1 MAEYLV
7 TLSLLIMI
15 LLVVRGLF
23 RKSISPTV
31 MYALWLVVVVRLC
44 LPFSLFQVEVDL
56 PAWQETIPQEQQGHQ
71 GAADPGIDP
80 DTITPPTSGAPSMP
94 DTPSVIIPTTPSLP
108 SVPTVPAIPENPTVP
123 GEDSLP
129 DIPHIPDVPVT
140 PEVPPAPPA
149 PIDWMRVAVTVWI
162 AGSSVLALW
171 FAVTGIVYHHRLIT
185 HRTLYKT
192 LRKTKVYLTED
203 ESAPCLAGV
212 VPAIY
217 IPPVEMDEDA
227 RAFIVLHEYMHL
239 RHGDHVWA
247 LVRILAL
254 IVHWWN
260 PLVWA
265 AVILSKR
272 DAELACDHAVAAQLN
287 RENRLEY
294 ARILLDT
301 IPQKHR
307 YAVGLGSA
315 PMKERILRLTKTQ
328 KNRILCVVLAV
339 IITAAAVGCS
349 FVHLTEK
356 ESPEEPPA
364 FDFDLDTLCRH
375 IADGDLS
382 ALDLFDASNEEFL
395 QGQFNALHA
404 YYSGTA
410 EKAGGDWEAMP
421 EGGVALPGEFSLK
434 NCEKFEYSTASQTP
448 VVLRY
453 DVGDYW
459 LYAAFTLLDVGTTG
473 DVSEILWHLSEA
485 WFIPQSDAVEASV
498 ADLAEWK
505 VYSYFQNVGY
515 TEWKTLKFYNQV
527 TGESDY
533 FSAAAGIKITSLQY
547 SGGKVFV
554 ECDSHGFLIFD
565 LTGGLYECLSTN
577 KDTYIAYKNEYG
589 AYIPGS
595 GRWLS
600 DSRLQ
605 ARGEKGIF
613 TVTVLD
619 GEYSLADASLSE
631 SEILEI
637 WRYNVGNAQKN
648 NNAPQ
653 YHVPYGKLLNDVGS
667 HVLDLFVMKGQ
678 AYLEARQAYDE
689 EAATVPWL
697 VYMIRALD
705 VSREEI
711 TSALQKDY
719 VPYTDAIVDALFS
732 EDDGRI
738 NETFHSP
745 LAICHEGKVYTAY
758 DLSLKITD
766 VDSEEQKAFV
776 RSIPKEDIIA
786 LIRAIQARDAMHGVV
801 TPGEIVK
808 LIYRLKDITLT
819 APGDEY
825 AYGSYCYVHGMAYHS
840 YPSALTDALD
850 RDAFN
855 AWQEEAQWHTRE
867 NGCPFPQSNI
877 YEFIHHFNIPKS
889 RFVELYNERTIDDD
903 YPIDLLYGGTAE
915 AVDAYYRTSDP
926 EKELESIKWAN
937 LRELKMHINAYIRDE
952 LHIQMKTSHCSLAE
966 LMYVAGIK
974 AEELSS
980 YYSKGHAVSPENRYD
995 TIFDYDPAAI
1005 GYTTDASF
1013 EKVLARYTAY
1023 YLDCAIC
1030 GLTPYDTPYDRQV
1043 SEMQNG
1049 SFTDIPLPDNFAEF
1063 YHEAER
1069 VYAYFAWQPWVYN
1082 TSDSFTEGGLEYCAV
1097 NLQGVTT
1104 LAGLRSLCEKY
1115 FDKELTEELMARKV
1129 TDQNDLFVERD
1140 GKLYRYFER
1149 HQPFMY
1155 DHGKNYTMDIVSEK
1169 NGEYGVRIQA
1179 VKKGGMYTIPAEV
1192 RCAYTVGENGEIR
1205 FTSFDLMA
1213 QALLDEFIN
1222 QGAPGFDPGNGPF
1235 YIPVS
1240 SARFLFHHSING
1252 TNDHLYFCS
1261 RYDGADDFPPKDF
1274 VIYHTVTGDS
1284 VGEIPAE
1291 LPADLK
1297 YDSVCPVLATS
1308 NGDSQHCEFVLR
1320 LTDRD
1325 MVFYVSFDN
1334 VGSIH
1339 PLTFTY
1345 RGKLS
1350 EDRVNELKQA
1360 YPEQFGKA
1368 ERFFRLDTL
1377 YEYKNKNPGSSL
1389 VYEGYTVQYELP
1401 HPTYEGQTF
1410 DFHIHLPQINDDS
1423 RYVDEWNLN
1432 LVYEYNTAYEEYIRN
1447 SAFGLNRNF
1456 YAEIRYETVTT
1467 GDVVTIYILNSCGV
1481 LNSGD
1486 ARRSYD
1492 IYHYDT
1498 KGKRFLTTNE
1508 FLAYY
1513 AKGQFASSSVADI
1526 VAFMNE
1532 HAFTTDEV
1540 GTPIP
1545 LKEENIQG
1553 VIPSVF
1559 GDGKFDVV
1567 YQGYSMEGKF
1577 ATRMLFSP
1585 YPTYGNPHR
1594 YTYRLTYHDYTDC
1607 HTAEM
1612 NGQPAGYRLLICQRS
1627 AGKFDVSWY
1636 IDRLFLE
1643 DIAEPPESYP
1653 LGEYGGYYTPV
1664 NQDAYGNMF
1673 IVVDH
1678 KTDAGQL
1685 QAWIPFDQPGTAQ
1698 DYYRGVLL
1706 GYFNYDRLFGGNA
1719 AVEKSVG
1726 GMIADVLD
1734 AYRNGKDPNELLPAS
1749 ETKFTPYPAK
1759 SVRANPVDEEIRAIL
1774 DAATVDEE
1782 GIIRLRVD
1790 LGEGY
1795 ILELPMDLGI
1805 FGESYQAYFTGIYF
1819 IKPQKVTTQGPF
1831 VGYVAD
1837 KTTPWIDLYTGK
1849 NGTYV
1854 GRIPYEIFHD
1864 WVATDRDKDT
1874 WTPGW
1879 MGEYVC
1885 FYYAEFGDFRWAA
1898 AHLRDTVLG
1907 SGRKNVATSAD
1918 GGKTWDIGS
1927 TRDNYGGN
1935 HVVGMGFATDKIAF
1949 ISYDPYNEH
1958 DGADGPVISR
1968 TTDGGKTWKLL
1979 EISLPDSLGGQK
1991 LIAGIPFYDGDLLRY
2006 PVWLNPSHGSRE
2018 GEPMYLISRDKGMTW
2033 EWEKD
2038 STSGTASLSGVL
2050 SCILR
2055 GEDAFYDTAAKRR
2068 VFLTDWLKTNEMF
2081 VSKYSVI
2088 DLNGDGASEL
2098 VLWLNRGTNEYV
2110 GFLVL
2115 YDKNTTVYA
2124 HLLYYRQFSN
2134 LKKDGTFGFSGG
2146 VSNHGIGRI
2155 DFEGDKYTIRSLAYC
2170 ESADNQNVSY
2180 FVDNKAVSKAAFE
2193 AYQSAQ
2199 NSKPGAIWVEH
2210 SIEPAPGYKQYTPAI
2225 DIDTAKLDYIKPMA
2239 MYGESQPGANFDRTA
2254 NIYPGT
2260 GFEGYADGVGYITF
2274 GVCNDRKSPDYV
2286 SRYYTYRVTS
2296 AGGYIISVEE
2306 AETITRDIVLKKG
2319 KPYTGSLEGQH
2330 TCVVN
2335 NRYYGIAISGD
2346 TISAS
2351 VGRYQTDAGGT
2362 GKGTYTYDP
2371 ATGKMTITMITKY
2384 HDGNGN
2390 ILANPPKTVTGK
2402 LYEYGDM
2409 VHFLYDDEKATPLP
2423 LSFPKINAF
2432 PPDRTDFIFDDLA
2445 GEWYHSFRDAA
2456 GDQFY
2461 CLTLDPETQQIRFD
2475 HGFYDGSYAAR
2486 YAGTYRVDYNRII
2499 HATLQDN
2506 NNPSGGEMKFV
2517 FSMGYSMGRDETGVM
2532 RTTINI
2538 TPQVCDMENYRSM
2551 LGRYFGFKREKATAE
2566 ELTELAEQYSF
2577 VMSAYEKAAEAA
2589 SWFRTASLVEA
2600 GEADGKDSI
2609 EYDGRRYYRVTK
2621 FDTYADLRQYLE
2633 EWFSASLVDQ
2643 LLNDQSVASYISHD
2657 GKLYATPG
2665 MVPQNIRLGE
2675 RYCSGGKVKDDWYS
2689 LDVTVEVLDTKDL
2702 TTVLAYQSFQ
2712 FDYQYKN
2719 GKWVFIQ
2726 FPHIQ

>member
-56 PAWQETIPQEQQGHQ
+56 PAWQEEIPQEQQGQH

-80 DTITPPTSGAPSMP
+80 DTITPPVADTPSVP

-162 AGSSVLALW
+162 AGSAVLALW
-171 FAVTGIVYHHRLIT
+171 FAITGIVYHHRLIT

-421 EGGVALPGEFSLK
+421 EGGVALPGELSFK

-453 DVGDYW
+453 DVGDCW

-595 GRWLS
+595 GRWQS

-605 ARGEKGIF
+605 ARGEKGTF
-613 TVTVLD
+613 VVTLFD
-619 GEYSLADASLSE
+619 GKYSLADASLSE

-637 WRYNVGNAQKN
+637 WQYNVGNAQKN

-653 YHVPYGKLLNDVGS
+653 YHVPYGKLLNQVGS

-745 LAICHEGKVYTAY
+745 LALCHEGKVYTAY

-776 RSIPKEDIIA
+776 RSIPKEDIID

-855 AWQEEAQWHTRE
+855 AWHEESQWHTRE

-966 LMYVAGIK
+966 LMYMAGIK

-995 TIFDYDPAAI
+995 TIFDYDPAAV

-1049 SFTDIPLPDNFAEF
+1049 SFTDKSLPDNFAEF

-1069 VYAYFAWQPWVYN
+1069 VYALFTGYRANIY
-1082 TSDSFTEGGLEYCAV
+1082 TEGKFSNDGADYQAV
-1097 NLQGVTT
+1097 DIDGCTT
-1104 LAGLRSLCEKY
+1104 MAGLRALCEQY
-1115 FDKELTEELMARKV
+1115 FNAALTDKLLSTTVMNQYPLYREH
-1129 TDQNDLFVERD
+1129 N
-1140 GKLYRYFER
+1140 GKLYRFSGYVAQFGYDIGKSYRMSSVKTENGAQTVRVSAVWYEGER
-1149 HQPFMY
+1149 QIS
-1155 DHGKNYTMDIVSEK
+1155 TEVS
-1169 NGEYGVRIQA
+1169 
-1179 VKKGGMYTIPAEV
+1179 
-1192 RCAYTVGENGEIR
+1192 CAYTTLENEEIR
-1205 FTSFDLMA
+1205 FTSFSLMA
-1213 QALLDEFIN
+1213 QALSNAWANYSDYMLLTQSDYNGISLYYRADDPDESMAENFFIRFGGREAYISTTTSAWLRYTWEP
-1222 QGAPGFDPGNGPF
+1222 QLYCIDMELPGMQKDGIEDAVVIFTTGTGTGVHTEEAYVLSGADGTLHSFTEPYTVIENAASRDNNGKTWIVDAFGKQIGFPDNAYFDEHFKF
-1235 YIPVS
+1235 YIEDGCLGAKVS
-1240 SARFLFHHSING
+1240 IGYGMLQYLES
-1252 TNDHLYFCS
+1252 YF
-1261 RYDGADDFPPKDF
+1261 RVKY
-1274 VIYHTVTGDS
+1274 
-1284 VGEIPAE
+1284 GE
-1291 LPADLK
+1291 
-1297 YDSVCPVLATS
+1297 S
-1308 NGDSQHCEFVLR
+1308 
-1320 LTDRD
+1320 
-1325 MVFYVSFDN
+1325 
-1334 VGSIH
+1334 
-1339 PLTFTY
+1339 
-1345 RGKLS
+1345 
-1350 EDRVNELKQA
+1350 
-1360 YPEQFGKA
+1360 
-1368 ERFFRLDTL
+1368 
-1377 YEYKNKNPGSSL
+1377 
-1389 VYEGYTVQYELP
+1389 
-1401 HPTYEGQTF
+1401 
-1410 DFHIHLPQINDDS
+1410 
-1423 RYVDEWNLN
+1423 
-1432 LVYEYNTAYEEYIRN
+1432 
-1447 SAFGLNRNF
+1447 
-1456 YAEIRYETVTT
+1456 
-1467 GDVVTIYILNSCGV
+1467 
-1481 LNSGD
+1481 
-1486 ARRSYD
+1486 
-1492 IYHYDT
+1492 
-1498 KGKRFLTTNE
+1498 
-1508 FLAYY
+1508 
-1513 AKGQFASSSVADI
+1513 
-1526 VAFMNE
+1526 
-1532 HAFTTDEV
+1532 
-1540 GTPIP
+1540 
-1545 LKEENIQG
+1545 G
-1553 VIPSVF
+1553 VIWE
-1559 GDGKFDVV
+1559 
-1567 YQGYSMEGKF
+1567 Y
-1577 ATRMLFSP
+1577 
-1585 YPTYGNPHR
+1585 
-1594 YTYRLTYHDYTDC
+1594 
-1607 HTAEM
+1607 
-1612 NGQPAGYRLLICQRS
+1612 AGGEEPRS
-1627 AGKFDVSWY
+1627 
-1636 IDRLFLE
+1636 
-1643 DIAEPPESYP
+1643 
-1653 LGEYGGYYTPV
+1653 
-1664 NQDAYGNMF
+1664 
-1673 IVVDH
+1673 
-1678 KTDAGQL
+1678 
-1685 QAWIPFDQPGTAQ
+1685 
-1698 DYYRGVLL
+1698 
-1706 GYFNYDRLFGGNA
+1706 
-1719 AVEKSVG
+1719 
-1726 GMIADVLD
+1726 
-1734 AYRNGKDPNELLPAS
+1734 
-1749 ETKFTPYPAK
+1749 
-1759 SVRANPVDEEIRAIL
+1759 
-1774 DAATVDEE
+1774 
-1782 GIIRLRVD
+1782 
-1790 LGEGY
+1790 
-1795 ILELPMDLGI
+1795 
-1805 FGESYQAYFTGIYF
+1805 
-1819 IKPQKVTTQGPF
+1819 QGPF

-1837 KTTPWIDLYTGK
+1837 KTTPWIDLYTEK

-1864 WVATDRDKDT
+1864 WIATDRDKDT

-1885 FYYAEFGDFRWAA
+1885 FYYAEFGDFCWAA

-1979 EISLPDSLGGQK
+1979 DVTVPDSLGGQK

-2055 GEDAFYDTAAKRR
+2055 GEDAFYDTAAKQR
-2068 VFLTDWLKTNEMF
+2068 VFLTDWLKTNEMS

-2088 DLNGDGASEL
+2088 DLNGDGAPEL

-2124 HLLYYRQFSN
+2124 HLLYYREFSD
-2134 LKKDGTFGFSGG
+2134 LKEDGTFDFSSG

-2155 DFEGDKYTIRSLAYC
+2155 DFEGDTYTIRKLAYC
-2170 ESADNQNVSY
+2170 ESVDNQNVSY
-2180 FVDNKAVSKAAFE
+2180 FLENKSVTKQAFD
-2193 AYQSAQ
+2193 AYENAQ
-2199 NSKPGAIWVEH
+2199 NSKPDAIWVDC
-2210 SIEPAPGYKQYTPAI
+2210 SIEAAPGYKQYTPAI
-2225 DIDTAKLDYIKPMA
+2225 DIDTAKLDYVKPMA
-2239 MYGESQPGANFDRTA
+2239 MYGESRPGANFDRTA
-2254 NIYPGT
+2254 NIHPGT
-2260 GFEGYADGVGYITF
+2260 GSEGYADGVGYITF

-2319 KPYTGSLEGQH
+2319 KPYTGSLEGRH

-2371 ATGKMTITMITKY
+2371 ATGEMTVTTITKY

-2390 ILANPPKTVTGK
+2390 LLVNPPKTVTGK

-2461 CLTLDPETQQIRFD
+2461 CLALDPETQQIRFD

-2486 YAGTYRVDYNRII
+2486 YVGTYRVDYNRII

-2517 FSMGYSMGRDETGVM
+2517 FSMGYSMGRDETGEM

-2538 TPQVCDMENYRSM
+2538 TPQVCDMENYRPM

-2566 ELTELAEQYSF
+2566 ELTELAEQYNF

-2621 FDTYADLRQYLE
+2621 FDTYADLRQYLG

-2643 LLNDQSVASYISHD
+2643 LLNDQSVASYISHN

-2675 RYCSGGKVKDDWYS
+2675 RYYSGGKVKDDWYS

-2719 GKWVFIQ
+2719 GKWVFTQ

>member
-1 MAEYLV
+1 M
-7 TLSLLIMI
+7 
-15 LLVVRGLF
+15 
-23 RKSISPTV
+23 
-31 MYALWLVVVVRLC
+31 
-44 LPFSLFQVEVDL
+44 
-56 PAWQETIPQEQQGHQ
+56 
-71 GAADPGIDP
+71 
-80 DTITPPTSGAPSMP
+80 
-94 DTPSVIIPTTPSLP
+94 
-108 SVPTVPAIPENPTVP
+108 
-123 GEDSLP
+123 
-129 DIPHIPDVPVT
+129 
-140 PEVPPAPPA
+140 
-149 PIDWMRVAVTVWI
+149 
-162 AGSSVLALW
+162 
-171 FAVTGIVYHHRLIT
+171 
-185 HRTLYKT
+185 KT
-192 LRKTKVYLTED
+192 MLT
-203 ESAPCLAGV
+203 
-212 VPAIY
+212 
-217 IPPVEMDEDA
+217 
-227 RAFIVLHEYMHL
+227 
-239 RHGDHVWA
+239 
-247 LVRILAL
+247 
-254 IVHWWN
+254 
-260 PLVWA
+260 
-265 AVILSKR
+265 
-272 DAELACDHAVAAQLN
+272 AAQAAKM
-287 RENRLEY
+287 EI
-294 ARILLDT
+294 A
-301 IPQKHR
+301 Q
-307 YAVGLGSA
+307 
-315 PMKERILRLTKTQ
+315 LTTQQ
-328 KNRILCVVLAV
+328 KN
-339 IITAAAVGCS
+339 AA
-349 FVHLTEK
+349 
-356 ESPEEPPA
+356 
-364 FDFDLDTLCRH
+364 
-375 IADGDLS
+375 
-382 ALDLFDASNEEFL
+382 
-395 QGQFNALHA
+395 
-404 YYSGTA
+404 
-410 EKAGGDWEAMP
+410 
-421 EGGVALPGEFSLK
+421 
-434 NCEKFEYSTASQTP
+434 
-448 VVLRY
+448 
-453 DVGDYW
+453 
-459 LYAAFTLLDVGTTG
+459 
-473 DVSEILWHLSEA
+473 
-485 WFIPQSDAVEASV
+485 
-498 ADLAEWK
+498 
-505 VYSYFQNVGY
+505 
-515 TEWKTLKFYNQV
+515 
-527 TGESDY
+527 
-533 FSAAAGIKITSLQY
+533 
-547 SGGKVFV
+547 
-554 ECDSHGFLIFD
+554 
-565 LTGGLYECLSTN
+565 
-577 KDTYIAYKNEYG
+577 
-589 AYIPGS
+589 
-595 GRWLS
+595 
-600 DSRLQ
+600 
-605 ARGEKGIF
+605 
-613 TVTVLD
+613 
-619 GEYSLADASLSE
+619 
-631 SEILEI
+631 
-637 WRYNVGNAQKN
+637 
-648 NNAPQ
+648 
-653 YHVPYGKLLNDVGS
+653 
-667 HVLDLFVMKGQ
+667 
-678 AYLEARQAYDE
+678 
-689 EAATVPWL
+689 
-697 VYMIRALD
+697 
-705 VSREEI
+705 
-711 TSALQKDY
+711 
-719 VPYTDAIVDALFS
+719 
-732 EDDGRI
+732 
-738 NETFHSP
+738 
-745 LAICHEGKVYTAY
+745 
-758 DLSLKITD
+758 
-766 VDSEEQKAFV
+766 
-776 RSIPKEDIIA
+776 
-786 LIRAIQARDAMHGVV
+786 
-801 TPGEIVK
+801 
-808 LIYRLKDITLT
+808 
-819 APGDEY
+819 
-825 AYGSYCYVHGMAYHS
+825 
-840 YPSALTDALD
+840 
-850 RDAFN
+850 
-855 AWQEEAQWHTRE
+855 
-867 NGCPFPQSNI
+867 
-877 YEFIHHFNIPKS
+877 
-889 RFVELYNERTIDDD
+889 
-903 YPIDLLYGGTAE
+903 
-915 AVDAYYRTSDP
+915 
-926 EKELESIKWAN
+926 
-937 LRELKMHINAYIRDE
+937 
-952 LHIQMKTSHCSLAE
+952 
-966 LMYVAGIK
+966 
-974 AEELSS
+974 
-980 YYSKGHAVSPENRYD
+980 
-995 TIFDYDPAAI
+995 
-1005 GYTTDASF
+1005 
-1013 EKVLARYTAY
+1013 
-1023 YLDCAIC
+1023 
-1030 GLTPYDTPYDRQV
+1030 
-1043 SEMQNG
+1043 
-1049 SFTDIPLPDNFAEF
+1049 
-1063 YHEAER
+1063 
-1069 VYAYFAWQPWVYN
+1069 
-1082 TSDSFTEGGLEYCAV
+1082 
-1097 NLQGVTT
+1097 
-1104 LAGLRSLCEKY
+1104 
-1115 FDKELTEELMARKV
+1115 LMA
-1129 TDQNDLFVERD
+1129 
-1140 GKLYRYFER
+1140 
-1149 HQPFMY
+1149 
-1155 DHGKNYTMDIVSEK
+1155 
-1169 NGEYGVRIQA
+1169 
-1179 VKKGGMYTIPAEV
+1179 
-1192 RCAYTVGENGEIR
+1192 
-1205 FTSFDLMA
+1205 MA

-1284 VGEIPAE
+1284 VGGIPAE

-1368 ERFFRLDTL
+1368 EKFFRLDTL

-1498 KGKRFLTTNE
+1498 KGKRFLTTNQ

-1513 AKGQFASSSVADI
+1513 AEGQFADYTVADI
-1526 VAFMNE
+1526 VDFMNE
-1532 HAFTTDEV
+1532 HAFNTDEA

-1567 YQGYSMEGKF
+1567 YQGYNMEGKF
-1577 ATRMLFSP
+1577 AARTLFSP
-1585 YPTYGNPHR
+1585 YPTCGNPHR

-1612 NGQPAGYRLLICQRS
+1612 NGQPVGYRLLLSQRVEGQYD
-1627 AGKFDVSWY
+1627 AGYYVDC
-1636 IDRLFLE
+1636 LFTE
-1643 DIAEPPESYP
+1643 DIAERPESYP
-1653 LGEYGGYYTPV
+1653 QSVYGEYYTPV
-1664 NQDAYGNMF
+1664 RDDAYGNTY
-1673 IVVDH
+1673 IVTDH
-1678 KTDAGQL
+1678 KTDRGQL

-1726 GMIADVLD
+1726 EMIADVLD

-1749 ETKFTPYPAK
+1749 ETTFTPYPAK
-1759 SVRANPVDEEIRAIL
+1759 TVRANPVDEEIRAIL

-1819 IKPQKVTTQGPF
+1819 IKPQKVTSQGPF

-1837 KTTPWIDLYTGK
+1837 KTTPWIDLYTEK

-1864 WVATDRDKDT
+1864 WIATDRDKDT

-1991 LIAGIPFYDGDLLRY
+1991 LISGIPFYDGDLLRY

-2038 STSGTASLSGVL
+2038 STSGTESLSGVL

-2055 GEDAFYDTAAKRR
+2055 GEDAFYDTAAKQR
-2068 VFLTDWLKTNEMF
+2068 VFLTDWLRTNEMS

-2088 DLNGDGASEL
+2088 DLNCDGASEL

-2115 YDKNTTVYA
+2115 YDKNNTVYA
-2124 HLLYYRQFSN
+2124 HLLYYREFSD
-2134 LKKDGTFGFSGG
+2134 LKEDGTFDFSSG

-2180 FVDNKAVSKAAFE
+2180 FVDGKSVTKAAFE

-2199 NSKPGAIWVEH
+2199 NSKPDAICVDC
-2210 SIEPAPGYKQYTPAI
+2210 SIEAAPGYKQYTPAI
-2225 DIDTAKLDYIKPMA
+2225 DIDTAKLDYAKPMA
-2239 MYGESQPGANFDRTA
+2239 MYGESRPGANFDRTA
-2254 NIYPGT
+2254 NIYPGI
-2260 GFEGYADGVGYITF
+2260 GSEGYADGVGYITF
-2274 GVCNDRKSPDYV
+2274 GICNDRKSPDYV

-2296 AGGYIISVEE
+2296 AGGYILSVEE

-2319 KPYTGSLEGQH
+2319 KPYTGSLDGQH
-2330 TCVVN
+2330 ICVVN
-2335 NRYYGIAISGD
+2335 NRYYGITISGN

-2390 ILANPPKTVTGK
+2390 LLVNPPKTVTGK

-2409 VHFLYDDEKATPLP
+2409 VHFLYDDAKATPLP

-2461 CLTLDPETQQIRFD
+2461 CLALDPETQQIRFD

-2486 YAGTYRVDYNRII
+2486 YVGTYRVDYNRII

-2517 FSMGYSMGRDETGVM
+2517 FSMGYSMGRDETGEM

-2538 TPQVCDMENYRSM
+2538 TPQVCDMENYRPM

-2566 ELTELAEQYSF
+2566 ELTELAEQYNF

-2600 GEADGKDSI
+2600 GEADGKDAI

-2621 FDTYADLRQYLE
+2621 FDSYADLRQYLE

-2643 LLNDQSVASYISHD
+2643 LLNDQSVASYISHN

-2675 RYCSGGKVKDDWYS
+2675 RYYSGGKVKDDWYS

-2719 GKWVFIQ
+2719 GKWVFTQ

>member
-7 TLSLLIMI
+7 TLSLLII
-15 LLVVRGLF
+15 IVLLVRGFF

-31 MYALWLVVVVRLC
+31 MYALWLVVVLRLC
-44 LPFSLFQVEVDL
+44 LPFPLFRVEMDL
-56 PAWQETIPQEQQGHQ
+56 PAWQETIPQEQPGQQ

-80 DTITPPTSGAPSMP
+80 DTITPPVADTPSVP
-94 DTPSVIIPTTPSLP
+94 DTPSVIIPTTPVIPSVP
-108 SVPTVPAIPENPTVP
+108 SVPTVPAVPENPTVP
-123 GEDSLP
+123 GVNPTPGVP
-129 DIPHIPDVPVT
+129 DDPVVPEE
-140 PEVPPAPPA
+140 PPVPPT

-162 AGSSVLALW
+162 SGSAVLAVW
-171 FAVTGIVYHHRLIT
+171 FVITGIVYHYRLIT

-192 LRKTKVYLTED
+192 LRKTKVYITED

-212 VPAIY
+212 IPAIY
-217 IPPVEMDEDA
+217 IPPVEMDDDA

-247 LVRILAL
+247 VVRILAL
-254 IVHWWN
+254 IAHWWN

-272 DAELACDHAVAAQLN
+272 DAELACDHAVASQLN
-287 RENRLEY
+287 RENRMEY

-421 EGGVALPGEFSLK
+421 EGGVALPGELSFK

-533 FSAAAGIKITSLQY
+533 FSSAAGIKITSLQY

-565 LTGGLYECLSTN
+565 LMGRLYECLSTN

-613 TVTVLD
+613 TVTLFD

-855 AWQEEAQWHTRE
+855 AWHEEAQWHIRE

-966 LMYVAGIK
+966 LMHVAGIK

-995 TIFDYDPAAI
+995 TIFDYDPAAV

-1043 SEMQNG
+1043 SEMAP
-1049 SFTDIPLPDNFAEF
+1049 DIP
-1063 YHEAER
+1063 
-1069 VYAYFAWQPWVYN
+1069 
-1082 TSDSFTEGGLEYCAV
+1082 
-1097 NLQGVTT
+1097 
-1104 LAGLRSLCEKY
+1104 
-1115 FDKELTEELMARKV
+1115 
-1129 TDQNDLFVERD
+1129 
-1140 GKLYRYFER
+1140 
-1149 HQPFMY
+1149 
-1155 DHGKNYTMDIVSEK
+1155 
-1169 NGEYGVRIQA
+1169 
-1179 VKKGGMYTIPAEV
+1179 
-1192 RCAYTVGENGEIR
+1192 
-1205 FTSFDLMA
+1205 
-1213 QALLDEFIN
+1213 
-1222 QGAPGFDPGNGPF
+1222 
-1235 YIPVS
+1235 
-1240 SARFLFHHSING
+1240 
-1252 TNDHLYFCS
+1252 
-1261 RYDGADDFPPKDF
+1261 
-1274 VIYHTVTGDS
+1274 
-1284 VGEIPAE
+1284 
-1291 LPADLK
+1291 
-1297 YDSVCPVLATS
+1297 
-1308 NGDSQHCEFVLR
+1308 
-1320 LTDRD
+1320 
-1325 MVFYVSFDN
+1325 
-1334 VGSIH
+1334 
-1339 PLTFTY
+1339 
-1345 RGKLS
+1345 
-1350 EDRVNELKQA
+1350 
-1360 YPEQFGKA
+1360 
-1368 ERFFRLDTL
+1368 
-1377 YEYKNKNPGSSL
+1377 
-1389 VYEGYTVQYELP
+1389 
-1401 HPTYEGQTF
+1401 
-1410 DFHIHLPQINDDS
+1410 
-1423 RYVDEWNLN
+1423 
-1432 LVYEYNTAYEEYIRN
+1432 
-1447 SAFGLNRNF
+1447 
-1456 YAEIRYETVTT
+1456 
-1467 GDVVTIYILNSCGV
+1467 
-1481 LNSGD
+1481 
-1486 ARRSYD
+1486 
-1492 IYHYDT
+1492 
-1498 KGKRFLTTNE
+1498 
-1508 FLAYY
+1508 
-1513 AKGQFASSSVADI
+1513 
-1526 VAFMNE
+1526 
-1532 HAFTTDEV
+1532 
-1540 GTPIP
+1540 
-1545 LKEENIQG
+1545 
-1553 VIPSVF
+1553 
-1559 GDGKFDVV
+1559 
-1567 YQGYSMEGKF
+1567 
-1577 ATRMLFSP
+1577 
-1585 YPTYGNPHR
+1585 
-1594 YTYRLTYHDYTDC
+1594 
-1607 HTAEM
+1607 
-1612 NGQPAGYRLLICQRS
+1612 
-1627 AGKFDVSWY
+1627 
-1636 IDRLFLE
+1636 
-1643 DIAEPPESYP
+1643 
-1653 LGEYGGYYTPV
+1653 
-1664 NQDAYGNMF
+1664 
-1673 IVVDH
+1673 
-1678 KTDAGQL
+1678 
-1685 QAWIPFDQPGTAQ
+1685 
-1698 DYYRGVLL
+1698 
-1706 GYFNYDRLFGGNA
+1706 
-1719 AVEKSVG
+1719 
-1726 GMIADVLD
+1726 
-1734 AYRNGKDPNELLPAS
+1734 
-1749 ETKFTPYPAK
+1749 
-1759 SVRANPVDEEIRAIL
+1759 
-1774 DAATVDEE
+1774 
-1782 GIIRLRVD
+1782 
-1790 LGEGY
+1790 
-1795 ILELPMDLGI
+1795 
-1805 FGESYQAYFTGIYF
+1805 
-1819 IKPQKVTTQGPF
+1819 
-1831 VGYVAD
+1831 
-1837 KTTPWIDLYTGK
+1837 
-1849 NGTYV
+1849 
-1854 GRIPYEIFHD
+1854 
-1864 WVATDRDKDT
+1864 
-1874 WTPGW
+1874 
-1879 MGEYVC
+1879 
-1885 FYYAEFGDFRWAA
+1885 
-1898 AHLRDTVLG
+1898 
-1907 SGRKNVATSAD
+1907 
-1918 GGKTWDIGS
+1918 
-1927 TRDNYGGN
+1927 
-1935 HVVGMGFATDKIAF
+1935 
-1949 ISYDPYNEH
+1949 
-1958 DGADGPVISR
+1958 
-1968 TTDGGKTWKLL
+1968 
-1979 EISLPDSLGGQK
+1979 
-1991 LIAGIPFYDGDLLRY
+1991 
-2006 PVWLNPSHGSRE
+2006 
-2018 GEPMYLISRDKGMTW
+2018 
-2033 EWEKD
+2033 
-2038 STSGTASLSGVL
+2038 LSGVL
-2050 SCILR
+2050 SCVLR
-2055 GEDAFYDTAAKRR
+2055 GEDAFYDTATKQRAY
-2068 VFLTDWLKTNEMF
+2068 LTDWLKTNEMS

-2088 DLNGDGASEL
+2088 DLNGDGAPEL
-2098 VLWLNRGTNEYV
+2098 VLWLNRGTNEHV

-2115 YDKNTTVYA
+2115 YDKNNTVYA
-2124 HLLYYRQFSN
+2124 HLLYYRQFNN
-2134 LKKDGTFGFSGG
+2134 LKEDGTFDFSSG

-2155 DFEGDKYTIRSLAYC
+2155 DFEGDTYTIRKLAYS

-2180 FVDNKAVSKAAFE
+2180 FVDGKSVTKTAFE
-2193 AYQSAQ
+2193 AYQNAQ
-2199 NSKPGAIWVEH
+2199 NSKPEAVWVEH
-2210 SIEPAPGYKQYTPAI
+2210 SIEAAPGYKQYTPAI
-2225 DIDTAKLDYIKPMA
+2225 EIDTSNREYIMPKA
-2239 MYGESQPGANFDRTA
+2239 MYGESWPGANFDRTA
-2254 NIYPGT
+2254 NIHPGV
-2260 GFEGYADGVGYITF
+2260 DGVGYITF
-2274 GVCNDRKSPDYV
+2274 GVCSDWKSSDYV

-2306 AETITRDIVLKKG
+2306 AETVTRDMVLKKG

-2335 NRYYGIAISGD
+2335 QMYYGITISGD

-2351 VGRYQTDAGGT
+2351 VGLYQTDAGGT

-2371 ATGKMTITMITKY
+2371 KTGKMSITTIEKY
-2384 HDGNGN
+2384 HDGTGN
-2390 ILANPPKTVTGK
+2390 LLVDSPKTVTGK
-2402 LYEYGDM
+2402 LYEYNDM
-2409 VHFLYDDEKATPLP
+2409 VHFLYDDAKATPLP
-2423 LSFPKINAF
+2423 LSFPKVNAF

-2445 GEWYHSFRDAA
+2445 GGWYHSFRDEK

-2461 CLTLDPETQQIRFD
+2461 CLALDPETQQICFA

-2486 YAGTYRVDYNRII
+2486 YVGTYRVDYNRII

-2506 NNPSGGEMKFV
+2506 NDPSAGEMKFV
-2517 FSMGYSMGRDETGVM
+2517 FSMGYSMGRDETGEM

-2538 TPQVCDMENYRSM
+2538 TPQVCDMENYRPM
-2551 LGRYFGFKREKATAE
+2551 LGRYFGFQREKFTTE
-2566 ELTELAEQYSF
+2566 ELDEREEHYNF
-2577 VMSAYEKAAEAA
+2577 VMTAYEKAAEAA
-2589 SWFRTASLVEA
+2589 SWFRHASLVEA
-2600 GEADGKDSI
+2600 GAADGKDSI

-2633 EWFSASLVDQ
+2633 ELFSASLVDQ
-2643 LLNDQSVASYISHD
+2643 LLNDQSVASYITHN

-2665 MVPQNIRLGE
+2665 MVPQNIRLGK
-2675 RYCSGGKVKDDWYS
+2675 RYYSASKVTEDWYAVE
-2689 LDVTVEVLDTKDL
+2689 VTVEVLDTKDL
-2702 TTVLAYQSFQ
+2702 STVLAYQSFQ
-2712 FDYQYKN
+2712 FDYKYKN
-2719 GKWVFIQ
+2719 GKWVFTG

>member
-7 TLSLLIMI
+7 TLSLLII
-15 LLVVRGLF
+15 IVLLVRGFF
-23 RKSISPTV
+23 RRSISPTV
-31 MYALWLVVVVRLC
+31 MYALWLVVVLRLC
-44 LPFSLFQVEVDL
+44 LPFPLFRVEMDL
-56 PAWQETIPQEQQGHQ
+56 PAWQETIPQEQQGQQ

-80 DTITPPTSGAPSMP
+80 DTVTPPVADTPSVP
-94 DTPSVIIPTTPSLP
+94 DTPPVIIPTTPSIPSHP
-108 SVPTVPAIPENPTVP
+108 SVPTVPSVPENPTVP
-123 GEDSLP
+123 GENPVP
-129 DIPHIPDVPVT
+129 DIPDVPVP
-140 PEVPPAPPA
+140 PEVPVTPPA

-162 AGSSVLALW
+162 AGSAILALW
-171 FAVTGIVYHHRLIT
+171 FAITGIVYHYRLIT

-212 VPAIY
+212 IPAIY
-217 IPPVEMDEDA
+217 IPPVEMDEDF
-227 RAFIVLHEYMHL
+227 RAFVVLHEYMHL

-247 LVRILAL
+247 VVRILAL
-254 IVHWWN
+254 IAHWWN

-315 PMKERILRLTKTQ
+315 PMKERILRLTKTR

-349 FVHLTEK
+349 FIGLK
-356 ESPEEPPA
+356 DREEG
-364 FDFDLDTLCRH
+364 
-375 IADGDLS
+375 DGE
-382 ALDLFDASNEEFL
+382 N
-395 QGQFNALHA
+395 
-404 YYSGTA
+404 
-410 EKAGGDWEAMP
+410 
-421 EGGVALPGEFSLK
+421 
-434 NCEKFEYSTASQTP
+434 
-448 VVLRY
+448 
-453 DVGDYW
+453 
-459 LYAAFTLLDVGTTG
+459 TG
-473 DVSEILWHLSEA
+473 D
-485 WFIPQSDAVEASV
+485 QS
-498 ADLAEWK
+498 
-505 VYSYFQNVGY
+505 
-515 TEWKTLKFYNQV
+515 
-527 TGESDY
+527 
-533 FSAAAGIKITSLQY
+533 
-547 SGGKVFV
+547 
-554 ECDSHGFLIFD
+554 
-565 LTGGLYECLSTN
+565 
-577 KDTYIAYKNEYG
+577 
-589 AYIPGS
+589 
-595 GRWLS
+595 
-600 DSRLQ
+600 
-605 ARGEKGIF
+605 
-613 TVTVLD
+613 
-619 GEYSLADASLSE
+619 
-631 SEILEI
+631 
-637 WRYNVGNAQKN
+637 
-648 NNAPQ
+648 
-653 YHVPYGKLLNDVGS
+653 
-667 HVLDLFVMKGQ
+667 
-678 AYLEARQAYDE
+678 
-689 EAATVPWL
+689 
-697 VYMIRALD
+697 
-705 VSREEI
+705 
-711 TSALQKDY
+711 
-719 VPYTDAIVDALFS
+719 IVD
-732 EDDGRI
+732 E
-738 NETFHSP
+738 P
-745 LAICHEGKVYTAY
+745 L
-758 DLSLKITD
+758 
-766 VDSEEQKAFV
+766 
-776 RSIPKEDIIA
+776 
-786 LIRAIQARDAMHGVV
+786 GV
-801 TPGEIVK
+801 T
-808 LIYRLKDITLT
+808 
-819 APGDEY
+819 
-825 AYGSYCYVHGMAYHS
+825 
-840 YPSALTDALD
+840 
-850 RDAFN
+850 
-855 AWQEEAQWHTRE
+855 
-867 NGCPFPQSNI
+867 
-877 YEFIHHFNIPKS
+877 
-889 RFVELYNERTIDDD
+889 
-903 YPIDLLYGGTAE
+903 
-915 AVDAYYRTSDP
+915 
-926 EKELESIKWAN
+926 
-937 LRELKMHINAYIRDE
+937 
-952 LHIQMKTSHCSLAE
+952 
-966 LMYVAGIK
+966 
-974 AEELSS
+974 
-980 YYSKGHAVSPENRYD
+980 
-995 TIFDYDPAAI
+995 
-1005 GYTTDASF
+1005 
-1013 EKVLARYTAY
+1013 
-1023 YLDCAIC
+1023 
-1030 GLTPYDTPYDRQV
+1030 
-1043 SEMQNG
+1043 
-1049 SFTDIPLPDNFAEF
+1049 LPDNFAEF
-1063 YHEAER
+1063 YHEAEA
-1069 VYAYFAWQPWVYN
+1069 VYAMFTKHRADIYFNGTTYVDGIRYRVVNIKAIM
-1082 TSDSFTEGGLEYCAV
+1082 SFDKLSEYCE
-1097 NLQGVTT
+1097 Q
-1104 LAGLRSLCEKY
+1104 Y
-1115 FDKELTEELMARKV
+1115 FDAKLTDKLIS
-1129 TDQNDLFVERD
+1129 TTFDNSYPLFSVID
-1140 GKLYRYFER
+1140 GWLYRVDDYWASFD
-1149 HQPFMY
+1149 Y
-1155 DHGKNYTMDIVSEK
+1155 DVGHNYTMTLESVE
-1169 NGEYGVRIQA
+1169 NGI
-1179 VKKGGMYTIPAEV
+1179 
-1192 RCAYTVGENGEIR
+1192 YTVRVEASMTNNNREISATAFCTYTLCEDGEIR
-1205 FTSFDLMA
+1205 FTSFELMA
-1213 QALLDEFIN
+1213 EKFYELLYQISVDPELTE
-1222 QGAPGFDPGNGPF
+1222 PFDPDQFGEL
-1235 YIPVS
+1235 IPAS
-1240 SARFLFHHSING
+1240 TAQRLFWHRIADTENY
-1252 TNDHLYFCS
+1252 LYFCAIRKIDS
-1261 RYDGADDFPPKDF
+1261 TTTSYYTDDPPKDF
-1274 VIYHTVTGDS
+1274 VIYS
-1284 VGEIPAE
+1284 VNSVDRKIRTLKNIHNQ
-1291 LPADLK
+1291 LPDDLK
-1297 YDSVCPVLATS
+1297 YDTVCPVVAMTGSGPMSCRFILQMTD
-1308 NGDSQHCEFVLR
+1308 GDR
-1320 LTDRD
+1320 
-1325 MVFYVSFDN
+1325 VFYVAFDN
-1334 VGSIH
+1334 YDNLQPQYH
-1339 PLTFTY
+1339 LAFTY
-1345 RGKLS
+1345 RGILS
-1350 EDRVNELKQA
+1350 DDEVNELKAQ
-1360 YPEQFGKA
+1360 YPDAFGKA
-1368 ERFFRLDTL
+1368 EKFFRLDTL
-1377 YEYKNKNPGSSL
+1377 HDYKNKKLVNSL
-1389 VYEGYTVQYELP
+1389 VYEGYTVTYELP

-1410 DFHIHLPQINDDS
+1410 DFHIHLPQIDDES
-1423 RYVDEWNLN
+1423 PSAEKWNTD
-1432 LVYEYNTAYEEYIRN
+1432 LVNAYDAKYSSHLSG
-1447 SAFGLNRNF
+1447 SASGLNRNF

-1513 AKGQFASSSVADI
+1513 AKGQFASSVADI

-1532 HAFTTDEV
+1532 IEFNTDEA

-1559 GDGKFDVV
+1559 GGGKFDVV

-1577 ATRMLFSP
+1577 ATRTLFSP

-1612 NGQPAGYRLLICQRS
+1612 NGRPAGYRLLICQRS

-1685 QAWIPFDQPGTAQ
+1685 QAWIPFDQPSTAQ

-1749 ETKFTPYPAK
+1749 ETKFTPYPVK
-1759 SVRANPVDEEIRAIL
+1759 SVRANPGDEEIRAIL
-1774 DAATVDEE
+1774 DAATVDES

-1837 KTTPWIDLYTGK
+1837 KTTPWIDLYTEK

-1864 WVATDRDKDT
+1864 WIATDRDKDT

-1935 HVVGMGFATDKIAF
+1935 HVVGIGFATDKIAF

-1958 DGADGPVISR
+1958 DGADGPVISS

-1979 EISLPDSLGGQK
+1979 EISLPDSLKGKK
-1991 LIAGIPFYDGDLLRY
+1991 LISGIPFYDGDLLRY
-2006 PVWLNPSHGSRE
+2006 PVWLNPSHGTKE
-2018 GEPMYLISRDKGMTW
+2018 GEVMYLISRDKGMTW

-2038 STSGTASLSGVL
+2038 STSGTESLSGVL

-2055 GEDAFYDTAAKRR
+2055 GEDAFYDTAAKQR
-2068 VFLTDWLKTNEMF
+2068 VFLTDWLRTNEMS

-2088 DLNGDGASEL
+2088 DLNGDGAPEL

-2115 YDKNTTVYA
+2115 YDENTTVYV

-2134 LKKDGTFGFSGG
+2134 LKEDGTFGFSGG

-2155 DFEGDKYTIRSLAYC
+2155 DFEGDKYTVRSLAYC

-2180 FVDNKAVSKAAFE
+2180 FVDGKSVSKAAFE

-2199 NSKPGAIWVEH
+2199 NSKPDAIWVEH

-2239 MYGESQPGANFDRTA
+2239 MYGESRPESIPNRTA
-2254 NIYPGT
+2254 NIYPGV

-2274 GVCNDRKSPDYV
+2274 GICNDRKSPDYV

-2306 AETITRDIVLKKG
+2306 TETITRDIVLKKG

-2330 TCVVN
+2330 VCVVN
-2335 NRYYGIAISGD
+2335 NRYYGITISGN

-2351 VGRYQTDAGGT
+2351 VGLYQTDAGGT

-2371 ATGKMTITMITKY
+2371 ATGKMTITTIEKY

-2390 ILANPPKTVTGK
+2390 LLVNSPKTVTGK

-2409 VHFLYDDEKATPLP
+2409 VHFLYDDAKATPLP

-2461 CLTLDPETQQIRFD
+2461 CLALDPETQQIRFD

-2499 HATLQDN
+2499 HATLQDRN
-2506 NNPSGGEMKFV
+2506 DPSAGEMKFV
-2517 FSMGYSMGRDETGVM
+2517 FSMGYSMGRDETGQM

-2538 TPQVCDMENYRSM
+2538 TPQVCDMENYRPM
-2551 LGRYFGFKREKATAE
+2551 LGRYFGFQREKFTTE
-2566 ELTELAEQYSF
+2566 ELDEREEHYNF
-2577 VMSAYEKAAEAA
+2577 VMTAYEKAAEAA

-2643 LLNDQSVASYISHD
+2643 LLNDQSVASYISHS

-2675 RYCSGGKVKDDWYS
+2675 RYYSGSKVKDDWYS
-2689 LDVTVEVLDTKDL
+2689 LTVTVEVLDTKDL

-2726 FPHIQ
+2726 FPHIR

>member
-1 MAEYLV
+1 M
-7 TLSLLIMI
+7 
-15 LLVVRGLF
+15 
-23 RKSISPTV
+23 
-31 MYALWLVVVVRLC
+31 
-44 LPFSLFQVEVDL
+44 
-56 PAWQETIPQEQQGHQ
+56 
-71 GAADPGIDP
+71 
-80 DTITPPTSGAPSMP
+80 PS
-94 DTPSVIIPTTPSLP
+94 
-108 SVPTVPAIPENPTVP
+108 
-123 GEDSLP
+123 
-129 DIPHIPDVPVT
+129 
-140 PEVPPAPPA
+140 A
-149 PIDWMRVAVTVWI
+149 PIDWVRVAVTVWI
-162 AGSSVLALW
+162 SGSAVLALW
-171 FAVTGIVYHHRLIT
+171 FAITGIVYHYRLIT

-212 VPAIY
+212 IPAIY
-217 IPPVEMDEDA
+217 IPPVDMDEDF

-247 LVRILAL
+247 VVRILAL
-254 IVHWWN
+254 IAHWWN

-294 ARILLDT
+294 ARVLLDT

-349 FVHLTEK
+349 FIGLK
-356 ESPEEPPA
+356 DREEEENVY
-364 FDFDLDTLCRH
+364 DIDTLCEH
-375 IADGDLS
+375 IRNGTLS
-382 ALDLFDASNEEFL
+382 ALELFSESNEEYL
-395 QGQFNALHA
+395 QTQFANLYD

-410 EKAGGDWEAMP
+410 EKPGGDWEAMP
-421 EGGVALPGEFSLK
+421 EEGVVLPGEFSFK

-485 WFIPQSDAVEASV
+485 WFIPHSDAVAQSV

-505 VYSYFQNVGY
+505 IYSHFQNVGY

-547 SGGKVFV
+547 CGGKVFV

-577 KDTYIAYKNEYG
+577 KDTYIAYQNEYG
-589 AYIPGS
+589 AYIADS
-595 GRWLS
+595 ARWQS

-605 ARGEKGIF
+605 ARGENGIF
-613 TVTVLD
+613 VVTLFD
-619 GEYSLADASLSE
+619 GKYSLADVSLSE
-631 SEILEI
+631 SEILEM
-637 WRYNVGNAQKN
+637 WQYNVGNAQKN

-653 YHVPYGKLLNDVGS
+653 YHVPYGKLLNQVGS

-678 AYLEARQAYDE
+678 AYLDARQAYDE

-711 TSALQKDY
+711 VSALQKDH
-719 VPYTDAIVDALFS
+719 VPYTDAIVDVLFS

-745 LAICHEGKVYTAY
+745 LALCHEGKVYTAY

-840 YPSALTDALD
+840 YPSALTNALD

-855 AWQEEAQWHTRE
+855 AWHEESQWHTRE

-1069 VYAYFAWQPWVYN
+1069 VYALFTGYRANIY
-1082 TSDSFTEGGLEYCAV
+1082 TEGKFSDDGADYQAV
-1097 NLQGVTT
+1097 DIEGCTT
-1104 LAGLRSLCEKY
+1104 MEGLRALCEQY
-1115 FDKELTEELMARKV
+1115 FDAALTDKLLSTTVMNQYPLYREH
-1129 TDQNDLFVERD
+1129 N
-1140 GKLYRYFER
+1140 GKLYRFSGYAAQFG
-1149 HQPFMY
+1149 Y
-1155 DHGKNYTMDIVSEK
+1155 DIGDNYTMTSVQAE
-1169 NGEYGVRIQA
+1169 NGKHTVRVDA
-1179 VKKGGMYTIPAEV
+1179 VWNEGDRVITGKAMCTYTAN
-1192 RCAYTVGENGEIR
+1192 ENGEIR

-1213 QALLDEFIN
+1213 QALCEVWG
-1222 QGAPGFDPGNGPF
+1222 QG
-1235 YIPVS
+1235 
-1240 SARFLFHHSING
+1240 
-1252 TNDHLYFCS
+1252 
-1261 RYDGADDFPPKDF
+1261 
-1274 VIYHTVTGDS
+1274 
-1284 VGEIPAE
+1284 
-1291 LPADLK
+1291 
-1297 YDSVCPVLATS
+1297 TS
-1308 NGDSQHCEFVLR
+1308 D
-1320 LTDRD
+1320 TP
-1325 MVFYVSFDN
+1325 N
-1334 VGSIH
+1334 VEPS
-1339 PLTFTY
+1339 
-1345 RGKLS
+1345 
-1350 EDRVNELKQA
+1350 
-1360 YPEQFGKA
+1360 
-1368 ERFFRLDTL
+1368 TL
-1377 YEYKNKNPGSSL
+1377 HDYKNKKLVNSL

-1410 DFHIHLPQINDDS
+1410 DFHIHLPQIDDDS
-1423 RYVDEWNLN
+1423 PSAEKWNTDIVN
-1432 LVYEYNTAYEEYIRN
+1432 AYDAKYSTYLSG
-1447 SAFGLNRNF
+1447 SASGTNRNF

-1513 AKGQFASSSVADI
+1513 AKGQFASSVADI

-1532 HAFTTDEV
+1532 HAFNTDET

-1559 GDGKFDVV
+1559 GGGKFDVV
-1567 YQGYSMEGKF
+1567 YQGYNMEGKF

-1612 NGQPAGYRLLICQRS
+1612 NGQPAGYRLLICQRF

-1774 DAATVDEE
+1774 DAATVDEA

-1837 KTTPWIDLYTGK
+1837 KTTPWIDLYTEK

-1864 WVATDRDKDT
+1864 WIATDRDKDT

-1918 GGKTWDIGS
+1918 GGKTWNIGS
-1927 TRDNYGGN
+1927 TRDDYGGN

-1979 EISLPDSLGGQK
+1979 DVPVPDSLGGQK
-1991 LIAGIPFYDGDLLRY
+1991 LISGIPFYDGDLLRY
-2006 PVWLNPSHGSRE
+2006 PVWLNPSHGTKE
-2018 GEPMYLISRDKGMTW
+2018 GEVMYLISRDKGLTW
-2033 EWEKD
+2033 EWD
-2038 STSGTASLSGVL
+2038 SIHAGTVVL
-2050 SCILR
+2050 SDVHKSIL
-2055 GEDAFYDTAAKRR
+2055 ESKASFQDTTSQKRM
-2068 VFLTDWLKTNEMF
+2068 FLTDWLKEQNTT
-2081 VSKYSVI
+2081 VTVYTVI
-2088 DLNGDGASEL
+2088 DLDGDSESEL
-2098 VLWLNRGTNEYV
+2098 VLLMATGNYLILHRMQNTTYAHHLPYR
-2110 GFLVL
+2110 GFLE
-2115 YDKNTTVYA
+2115 
-2124 HLLYYRQFSN
+2124 
-2134 LKKDGTFGFSGG
+2134 LKQDGTFCISAGASDW
-2146 VSNHGIGRI
+2146 GICRLRFNK
-2155 DFEGDKYTIRSLAYC
+2155 DTYDNVQFAYC
-2170 ESADNQNVSY
+2170 RTEYDSTTEYCYINGKS
-2180 FVDNKAVSKAAFE
+2180 VSKSDFD
-2193 AYQSAQ
+2193 AYAKQQ
-2199 NSKPGAIWVEH
+2199 DQKPDAIWVEH

-2225 DIDTAKLDYIKPMA
+2225 DVDTAKLDYIKPMA

-2254 NIYPGT
+2254 NIHPGT

-2296 AGGYIISVEE
+2296 AGGYILSVEE

-2335 NRYYGIAISGD
+2335 NRYYGITISGD

-2351 VGRYQTDAGGT
+2351 VGLYQTDAGGT

-2371 ATGKMTITMITKY
+2371 ATGKMTITTMEKY

-2390 ILANPPKTVTGK
+2390 LLVNPPKTVTGK
-2402 LYEYGDM
+2402 LYEYNDM

-2456 GDQFY
+2456 DDQFY

-2506 NNPSGGEMKFV
+2506 NDPSADEMKFV
-2517 FSMGYSMGRDETGVM
+2517 FSMGYSMGWDETGER

-2538 TPQVCDMENYRSM
+2538 TPQVCDMENYRPM
-2551 LGRYFGFKREKATAE
+2551 LGRYFGFQREKFTTE
-2566 ELTELAEQYSF
+2566 ELDERAEQYNF

-2643 LLNDQSVASYISHD
+2643 LLNDQSVASYISHN

-2675 RYCSGGKVKDDWYS
+2675 RYYSGGKVKDDWYS
-2689 LDVTVEVLDTKDL
+2689 LDVTVVVLDTKDL

>member
-80 DTITPPTSGAPSMP
+80 DAITPPTSGAPSMP

-162 AGSSVLALW
+162 AGSAVLALW
-171 FAVTGIVYHHRLIT
+171 FAITGIVYHGRLIT

-421 EGGVALPGEFSLK
+421 EGGVALPGELSFK

-565 LTGGLYECLSTN
+565 LTDGLYECLSTN

-711 TSALQKDY
+711 TSALQKDF

-745 LAICHEGKVYTAY
+745 LALCHEGKVYTAY

-1069 VYAYFAWQPWVYN
+1069 VYALFTGYRANIY
-1082 TSDSFTEGGLEYCAV
+1082 TEGKFSDDGADYQAV
-1097 NLQGVTT
+1097 DIDGCTT
-1104 LAGLRSLCEKY
+1104 MAGLRALCETY
-1115 FDKELTEELMARKV
+1115 FDAALTDKLLSTTVMNQYPLYREH
-1129 TDQNDLFVERD
+1129 N
-1140 GKLYRYFER
+1140 GKLYRFSGYAAQFG
-1149 HQPFMY
+1149 Y
-1155 DHGKNYTMDIVSEK
+1155 DIGDNYTMTSVQAE
-1169 NGEYGVRIQA
+1169 NGKHTVRVDA
-1179 VKKGGMYTIPAEV
+1179 VWNEGGRVIPGKAM
-1192 RCAYTVGENGEIR
+1192 CTYTVDENGEIR

-1213 QALLDEFIN
+1213 QALCEVWG
-1222 QGAPGFDPGNGPF
+1222 QG
-1235 YIPVS
+1235 
-1240 SARFLFHHSING
+1240 
-1252 TNDHLYFCS
+1252 
-1261 RYDGADDFPPKDF
+1261 
-1274 VIYHTVTGDS
+1274 
-1284 VGEIPAE
+1284 
-1291 LPADLK
+1291 
-1297 YDSVCPVLATS
+1297 TS
-1308 NGDSQHCEFVLR
+1308 D
-1320 LTDRD
+1320 TP
-1325 MVFYVSFDN
+1325 N
-1334 VGSIH
+1334 VEPS
-1339 PLTFTY
+1339 
-1345 RGKLS
+1345 
-1350 EDRVNELKQA
+1350 
-1360 YPEQFGKA
+1360 
-1368 ERFFRLDTL
+1368 TL

-1532 HAFTTDEV
+1532 HAFNTDEA

-1559 GDGKFDVV
+1559 GGGKFDVV

-1577 ATRMLFSP
+1577 ATRTLFSP

-1612 NGQPAGYRLLICQRS
+1612 NGRPVGYRLLLSQRVEGQYD
-1627 AGKFDVSWY
+1627 AGYYVDC
-1636 IDRLFLE
+1636 LFTE
-1643 DIAEPPESYP
+1643 DIAERPESYP
-1653 LGEYGGYYTPV
+1653 QSVYGEYYTPV
-1664 NQDAYGNMF
+1664 REDAYGNMY
-1673 IVVDH
+1673 IVTDH
-1678 KTDAGQL
+1678 ETDRGQL
-1685 QAWIPFDQPGTAQ
+1685 QAWIPFDQPSAAQ

-1706 GYFNYDRLFGGNA
+1706 GYFNYDRLFGGNYT
-1719 AVEKSVG
+1719 VEKSVG
-1726 GMIADVLD
+1726 SMIASVLD

-1759 SVRANPVDEEIRAIL
+1759 TVRANPGDEEIRAIL
-1774 DAATVDEE
+1774 DAATVDEA

-1819 IKPQKVTTQGPF
+1819 IKQQKVATQGPF

-1837 KTTPWIDLYTGK
+1837 KTTPWIDLYTEK

-1864 WVATDRDKDT
+1864 WIATDRDKDT

-1935 HVVGMGFATDKIAF
+1935 HVVGMGFATEKIAF
-1949 ISYDPYNEH
+1949 ISYDPYNEN

-1979 EISLPDSLGGQK
+1979 DVTVPDSLGGQK

-2006 PVWLNPSHGSRE
+2006 PVWLNPSHGFRE

-2033 EWEKD
+2033 EWEKN

-2055 GEDAFYDTAAKRR
+2055 GEEAFYDTAAKRR
-2068 VFLTDWLKTNEMF
+2068 VFLTDWLRTNEMF

-2115 YDKNTTVYA
+2115 YDENTTVYT

-2134 LKKDGTFGFSGG
+2134 LKEDGTFGFSGG

-2180 FVDNKAVSKAAFE
+2180 FVDNKAVTKAAFE

-2199 NSKPGAIWVEH
+2199 NSKPDAIWVEH

-2225 DIDTAKLDYIKPMA
+2225 DVDTDKLDYIKPMA

-2274 GVCNDRKSPDYV
+2274 GICNDRKSPDYV

-2296 AGGYIISVEE
+2296 AGGYILSVEE

-2335 NRYYGIAISGD
+2335 NRYYGITISGN

-2351 VGRYQTDAGGT
+2351 VGLYQTDAGGT

-2371 ATGKMTITMITKY
+2371 ATGKMTITTIEKY

-2390 ILANPPKTVTGK
+2390 LLVNPPKTVTGK
-2402 LYEYGDM
+2402 LYEYNDM

-2432 PPDRTDFIFDDLA
+2432 PPDRTNFISDDLA
-2445 GEWYHSFRDAA
+2445 GGWYRSFRDEM

-2461 CLTLDPETQQIRFD
+2461 YLALDPETQQIRFD

-2486 YAGTYRVDYNRII
+2486 YVGTYRVDYNYII
-2499 HATLQDN
+2499 HATLRDN
-2506 NNPSGGEMKFV
+2506 NDPDGGEMQFV
-2517 FSMGYSMGRDETGVM
+2517 FILEYSHGRDETGVM
-2532 RTTINI
+2532 RTTISI
-2538 TPQVCDMENYRSM
+2538 TPQSCDMENYRPM

-2566 ELTELAEQYSF
+2566 ELTELAEQYNF

-2600 GEADGKDSI
+2600 GAADGKDSI

-2643 LLNDQSVASYISHD
+2643 LLNDQSVASYISHN

-2675 RYCSGGKVKDDWYS
+2675 RYYSGGKVKDDWYS

-2719 GKWVFIQ
+2719 GKWVFIG